1 MELPREKIK
10 DKSRKGSKEDDEKVH
25 LKDIFPT
32 ARKKEPN
39 RFQQFSIFDQR
50 IKY

>member
-1 MELPREKIK
+1 MELPREKVK

-39 RFQQFSIFDQR
+39 RFQFFSILN
-50 IKY
+50 